1 MATDTNFKAAVVQM
15 RSGVS
20 MDANIE
26 ALTGL
31 VADAAKAGADYI
43 QTPEMTGLV
52 QRDRKA
58 FFEAAQSE
66 KHDPVMKAAAALA
79 REHGVVL
86 HIGSTPILLDGGK
99 AANRAALF
107 GPDGNRIAVYDKIHM
122 FDVDLDNGE
131 SWRESAVYEPGRSG
145 VMVDV
150 LGARFGLGICYD
162 CRFPALHNAYAKA
175 GVSVLTS
182 PSCFTRQTGRAH
194 WHVLMRSR
202 AIENGAFMI
211 SAAQGGDMEDGRETY
226 GHSIIVNPWGDVIA
240 EMDGEEPGIAL
251 ADIDLAEVAAAR
263 AKVPNLVNQRAFDLH
278 TADAGAKG
286 GQMSAAS

>member
-1 MATDTNFKAAVVQM
+1 
-15 RSGVS
+15 
-20 MDANIE
+20 
-26 ALTGL
+26 
-31 VADAAKAGADYI
+31 
-43 QTPEMTGLV
+43 
-52 QRDRKA
+52 
-58 FFEAAQSE
+58 
-66 KHDPVMKAAAALA
+66 
-79 REHGVVL
+79 
-86 HIGSTPILLDGGK
+86 
-99 AANRAALF
+99 AANRAVVF
-107 GPDGNRIAVYDKIHM
+107 GPDGDRIAVYDKIHM

-226 GHSIIVNPWGDVIA
+226 GHSIIVNPWGEVLA
-240 EMDGEEPGIAL
+240 EVDGEEPGMAVADINL
-251 ADIDLAEVAAAR
+251 ADVAAAR
-263 AKVPNLVNQRAFDLH
+263 AKVPNLVNQRAFDL
-278 TADAGAKG
+278 
-286 GQMSAAS
+286 QMANLDGTGNQMAAAS